1 MAMNSKK
8 AAKRWY
14 PKIQDKEKVSEE
26 FLRNAICFY
35 EEKPERVVN
44 FLNELPKENCERL
57 EGAFT
62 RIRERAR
69 QYCLDAKLSKKKE
82 DEIFTKITKGEL
94 EEKHE

>member
-1 MAMNSKK
+1 MPYAFMMIIV
-8 AAKRWY
+8 KRV
-14 PKIQDKEKVSEE
+14 IFVG
-26 FLRNAICFY
+26 Y